1 MNPPRKT
8 DTKLMVPTAERRLRF
23 SQGVWLCVRGN
34 TLRMRSLVLVVNAF
48 QDCGAEFFSEV
59 VEDG

>member
-1 MNPPRKT
+1 
-8 DTKLMVPTAERRLRF
+8 MVPTAERRLRF

-34 TLRMRSLVLVVNAF
+34 ALRMRSLVLVVNAF
-48 QDCGAEFFSEV
+48 QDCGAEFSSEV